1 MRTKEMSILAETSMS
16 LRNTR
21 EGETNMSLRDTRD
34 GETRVS
40 LKDTREEE
48 TSMTLRGT
56 REESQHPSVT
66 TNYSEGFN
74 HDAKVLNKR

>member
-1 MRTKEMSILAETSMS
+1 M
-16 LRNTR
+16 
-21 EGETNMSLRDTRD
+21 
-34 GETRVS
+34 S

-66 TNYSEGFN
+66 TNYSEGFSRN
-74 HDAKVLNKR
+74 AKVLNKK